1 MLLHLCEVSNFT
13 IIRFN
18 CSISSEVKPEIVNP
32 HLYLA
37 YYNPKCQLGNIKKK
51 SRVNSK
57 KKKKKKVL
65 WGSISNVRFV
75 PSTFKCE
82 WIVVFYVNKNI
93 KKFLNT

>member
-1 MLLHLCEVSNFT
+1 MDAWLCQVWFVKPCFFLNKKKSSSVPSFSVLLHFCEVSNFT

-51 SRVNSK
+51 SSQ
-57 KKKKKKVL
+57 
-65 WGSISNVRFV
+65 
-75 PSTFKCE
+75 
-82 WIVVFYVNKNI
+82 Y
-93 KKFLNT
+93 